1 MATKENMKKVGVIS
15 LGCDK
20 NRIDTENMLSY
31 LSGDGYVITG
41 DPSDADIIIVNTCA
55 FIESAKVEAIETILE
70 MADYKANGKCTC
82 LVVTGCL
89 PQRYMDEVKTEI
101 PEIDIIVGTASYR
114 ELPELIRSFH
124 GEQIAKA
131 NDRDKRDFTSE
142 RILTTPYHYAY
153 LKIAEGCDNKCTY
166 CAIPSIRGK
175 YTSRPI
181 DELVSE
187 AEGLIRDYGV
197 KELIIVA
204 QDVTKYG
211 IDIYGRLALIG
222 LLERL
227 TALDIRWVRLL
238 YCYPETVSDELIKFV
253 SSNDKMAK
261 YLDIPMQHAS
271 DQVLKRMNRRV
282 NNRELRSLVERIRNI
297 DDKIAIRTTFI
308 VGFPSETEEQYNELT
323 DFVKEMRFD
332 KCGFFA
338 YSSEDGTPAS
348 RLPDQLDESLKAM
361 RVERLYSVQ
370 NAIMAEKAAAKIGE
384 RVIAVYE
391 DIDYDNS
398 MFILRASDSAPEIDS
413 VIRAT
418 ADIPMDIG
426 ELYTV
431 ELTDTDGVDFT
442 GRVVCAG
449 SDN

>member
-1 MATKENMKKVGVIS
+1 MKKVGVIS

-31 LSGDGYVITG
+31 LSADGYVITG
-41 DPSDADIIIVNTCA
+41 DPSDADIIVVNTCA

-70 MADYKANGKCTC
+70 MADYKVNGKCTC

-89 PQRYMDEVKTEI
+89 PQRYMDEVKAEI

-114 ELPELIRSFH
+114 ELPELISSFH

-197 KELIIVA
+197 KELIVVA

-211 IDIYGRLALIG
+211 IDIYGRLALIE

-238 YCYPETVSDELIKFV
+238 YCYPETVSDELIQFV

-261 YLDIPMQHAS
+261 YLDIPMQHAG

-282 NNRELRSLVERIRNI
+282 NNAELRSLVERIRSI
-297 DDKIAIRTTFI
+297 DSRIAIRTTFI
-308 VGFPSETEEQYNELT
+308 VGFPEETEEQYNELVE
-323 DFVKEMRFD
+323 FVKEMRFD

-338 YSSEDGTPAS
+338 YSLEDGTPAS
-348 RLPDQLDESLKAM
+348 RLPNQLDESLKAM
-361 RVERLYSVQ
+361 RVEQLYSVQ
-370 NAIMAEKAAAKIGE
+370 NAIMAEKSAAKIGE
-384 RVIAVYE
+384 KVLAVYE

-398 MFILRASDSAPEIDS
+398 MFILRAEDSAPEIDS

-431 ELTDTDGVDFT
+431 ELTGTDGVDFT
-442 GRVVCAG
+442 GVVVRAEI
-449 SDN
+449 DN

>member
-1 MATKENMKKVGVIS
+1 MKKVGVIS

-41 DPSDADIIIVNTCA
+41 DPCDADIIIVNTCA

-124 GEQIAKA
+124 GEQIAKP
-131 NDRDKRDFTSE
+131 NERDKRDFTSE

-181 DELVSE
+181 EELVSE

-211 IDIYGRLALIG
+211 IDIYGRFALIE

-227 TALDIRWVRLL
+227 TTLDIRWVRLL

-253 SSNDKMAK
+253 SNNDKMAK

-282 NNRELRSLVERIRNI
+282 NNAELRSLVARIRNI
-297 DDKIAIRTTFI
+297 DNRIAIRTTFI
-308 VGFPSETEEQYNELT
+308 VGFPAETEEQYNELT

-348 RLPDQLDESLKAM
+348 RLPDQLDESLKAT

-370 NAIMAEKAAAKIGE
+370 NAIMAEKATEKIGK
-384 RVIAVYE
+384 RVLAVYE

-398 MFILRASDSAPEIDS
+398 MFILRAGDSAPEIDS

-431 ELTDTDGVDFT
+431 ELTDTDGIDFT
-442 GRVVCAG
+442 GVVVCAG

>member
-1 MATKENMKKVGVIS
+1 MKKVGVIS

-31 LSGDGYVITG
+31 LSSDGYVITG

-114 ELPELIRSFH
+114 ELPELISSFH
-124 GEQIAKA
+124 GEQIAKS

-142 RILTTPYHYAY
+142 RVLTTPYHYAY

-181 DELVSE
+181 EELVSE

-211 IDIYGRLALIG
+211 IDIYGRLALIE

-227 TALDIRWVRLL
+227 TALDIKWVRLL
-238 YCYPETVSDELIKFV
+238 YCYPETVSDELIQFV
-253 SSNDKMAK
+253 SSNDKMVK

-282 NNRELRSLVERIRNI
+282 NNAELRSLVERIRKI
-297 DDKIAIRTTFI
+297 DSRIAIRTTFI
-308 VGFPSETEEQYNELT
+308 VGFPAETEEQYNELT
-323 DFVKEMRFD
+323 QFVKEMRFD

-338 YSSEDGTPAS
+338 YSAEDGTPAS
-348 RLPDQLDESLKAM
+348 RLPDQLDESLKAV

-370 NAIMAEKAAAKIGE
+370 NAIMAEKATAKIGE
-384 RVIAVYE
+384 RVLAVYE

-398 MFILRASDSAPEIDS
+398 MFILRAGDSAPEIDS

-442 GRVVCAG
+442 GVVVRAG
-449 SDN
+449 SEN

>member
-1 MATKENMKKVGVIS
+1 MKKVGVIS

-31 LSGDGYVITG
+31 LSADGYVITG
-41 DPSDADIIIVNTCA
+41 DPSDADIIVVNTCA

-70 MADYKANGKCTC
+70 MADYKVNGKCTC

-89 PQRYMDEVKTEI
+89 PQRYMDEVKAEI

-114 ELPELIRSFH
+114 ELPELISSFH

-197 KELIIVA
+197 KELIVVA

-211 IDIYGRLALIG
+211 IDIYGRLALIE

-238 YCYPETVSDELIKFV
+238 YCYPETVSDELIQFV

-271 DQVLKRMNRRV
+271 DQVLKRMNRRI
-282 NNRELRSLVERIRNI
+282 NNAELRSLVERIRNI
-297 DDKIAIRTTFI
+297 DNKIAIRTTFI
-308 VGFPSETEEQYNELT
+308 VGFPEETEEQYNELVE
-323 DFVKEMRFD
+323 FVKEMRFD

-338 YSSEDGTPAS
+338 YSLEDGTPAS
-348 RLPDQLDESLKAM
+348 RLPNQLDESLKAM

-370 NAIMAEKAAAKIGE
+370 NAIMAEKSAAKIGE
-384 RVIAVYE
+384 KVLAVYE

-431 ELTDTDGVDFT
+431 ELTGTDGVDFT
-442 GRVVCAG
+442 GVVVRAEI
-449 SDN
+449 DN

>member
-1 MATKENMKKVGVIS
+1 MKKVGVIS

-20 NRIDTENMLSY
+20 NRVDTENMLSY
-31 LSGDGYVITG
+31 LSNDGYVITG
-41 DPSDADIIIVNTCA
+41 DPSDADIIVVNTCA
-55 FIESAKVEAIETILE
+55 FIESAKVEAIETVLE
-70 MADYKANGKCTC
+70 MADYKVNGKCTC

-101 PEIDIIVGTASYR
+101 PEIDIIVGTASYK

-124 GEQIAKA
+124 GEQIARA
-131 NDRDKRDFTSE
+131 NDRDKRDFTAE
-142 RILTTPYHYAY
+142 RVLTTPYHYAY

-181 DELVSE
+181 EDIVSE
-187 AEGLIRDYGV
+187 ADGLIRDYGV
-197 KELIIVA
+197 KELIVVA

-211 IDIYGRLALIG
+211 IDIYGRFALIE

-253 SSNDKMAK
+253 SANDKMVK

-271 DQVLKRMNRRV
+271 DAVLKRMNRRV
-282 NNRELRSLVERIRNI
+282 NNAELRSLVERIRKI
-297 DDKIAIRTTFI
+297 DSRIAIRTTFI
-308 VGFPSETEEQYNELT
+308 VGFPGETAEQFNELT
-323 DFVKEMRFD
+323 QFVKEMRFD

-348 RLPDQLDESLKAM
+348 RLPDQLDDDIKNS
-361 RVERLYSVQ
+361 RVETLYSVQ
-370 NAIMAEKAAAKIGE
+370 NAIMAEKANAKIGD
-384 RVIAVYE
+384 RVLAVYE
-391 DIDYDNS
+391 DIDYDNGL
-398 MFILRASDSAPEIDS
+398 FILRASDSAPEIDS
-413 VIRAT
+413 IIRAT
-418 ADIPMDIG
+418 ANITMDIG

-431 ELTDTDGVDFT
+431 ELTETDGVDFT
-442 GRVVCAG
+442 GVVVRAEFDK
-449 SDN
+449 SNT